1 MKSLLKYLLLA
12 AAPFAAGGAEARF
25 TIPFDGTPEIIGK
38 PGEKLPEAKIFSWGT
53 RYVDGVSGKALSVR
67 RHAYDQV
74 TAVNISRLPVLS
86 CTEGSV
92 AFWYRP
98 NPEDKGDGNNW
109 LYFARGGNKILSYL
123 IYFRDKGEFELSV
136 CAPRQRQLFA
146 KQKLTPGKW
155 YHLAFTWSAK
165 KGEVAF
171 YVNGKR
177 IAGKQKDEWI
187 ASDFKVSAPLSIWL
201 GRAGSDRFQAK
212 VGEGDYDEIKLYDGQ
227 LSPDEILTESIG
239 GTSAQMSSVPAEKV
253 VQNGKRVEVRFS
265 APFSRFSSAQP
276 LMKFK
281 SSGGEIQLSSFGS
294 SGKLMIGGAAKN
306 LESPYVFNH
315 KLPLNI
321 AVEAEGKQAKIFF
334 DGVLQGTLELG
345 KPWGTFVGLE
355 AVPAL
360 KFHSVAPDA
369 LGVAALERKSSS
381 ALEKKLWSL
390 NDAWKRSEGARE
402 RISLNGIWRVFPGEN
417 YTSAPVSR
425 EKQLYGRV
433 PGSCRSTLFLRY
445 VEKNGELSA
454 LPVKEIDKKVTA
466 GWYQRTFTVPE
477 EWKGKHIF
485 LRFEDLNADY
495 GKIML
500 NGKLIDAFRQDFKNA
515 LATPN
520 ERLVEITPLLK
531 KENVL
536 SIFTDRASRGSL
548 LHDDA
553 YITVNNVWL
562 EANPSPVRLTGTLVL
577 PSYRKSSAEFRTTVS
592 NPSGVRGK
600 AELVFRF
607 RNGKDERTF
616 RHSFVLSGEKLQR
629 VKFTEAWKNPVL
641 WSAENPQLYTQTLS
655 LNVNGVPADTL
666 PERQFGFREAWVE
679 NGEFRLNGLKT
690 RYRMLTNPMVEHV
703 YFTNP
708 RATEQYISGLKYL
721 NFDTVRFNP
730 NMMKGEYP
738 VNAREYLEACDRLG
752 VYNLFPMPPYDDD
765 EMSLYREGVEKFFE
779 HYGQYTS
786 IIMWYTD
793 FNTCHYQ
800 RNQDPYYLNDT
811 KYLPEKVIPRRR
823 KAMTAERT
831 IRALDSTRE
840 VFQHAGGN
848 SGKIFTSMNYQS
860 YGTPLQEQEDWPK
873 VWSASHTQPLMVV
886 ESGFPYS
893 FQFLYFDGPK
903 ENWLFAENASRFFG
917 DGVYRA
923 EKRARIRG
931 EFFSKLSN
939 PHLPPN
945 YIRVSAEHYRRVL
958 RAWRGYDVSALGD
971 FTNLR
976 NLFVDRGVY
985 TWHNRFFWG
994 VDRQVKVPGVRPDS
1008 ARFGL
1013 PLVDFLAP
1021 TPLAELVRRELAP
1034 LRVFLAG
1041 KPAQFT
1047 NKDHAFTSGE
1057 AFEKSAVVIN
1067 DRTTAQTL
1075 LLRWKFIVDGVPVE
1089 DGEKSVTVEPGGI
1102 EKISLNFTAPR
1113 VAKRTEAKIEL
1124 EVFRENAVFD
1134 VDSMNLQIFPVRKTD
1149 FANVAPAALYDPQ
1162 GRTAELLDKAGF
1174 PYVRVSTFAE
1184 LMRHRLLIIG
1194 QNALGKHIP
1203 DFIKQLESSGELA
1216 MGYKILVFEQQ
1227 PDANLG
1233 NFVFE
1238 SPSYREAFVRRPDSV
1253 YLRGLTDADLR
1264 DWRGS
1269 SDTRPEKI
1277 VSVEETPHYPR
1288 SKWKI
1293 GNSGMVAGN
1302 VIRKPSNGSFHT
1314 IVDCGPNL
1322 MFSALMEAR
1331 KQHGLLL
1338 FCQLDVTSRY
1348 GKDPAATLL
1357 VDNILQE
1364 FSVPFLPVNPLR
1376 TVYFGDAKNETR
1388 LQKLGV
1394 EYTKGRT
1401 VGDLDGVE
1409 AIVLGA
1415 DPVAPQHRAAFV
1427 KELAKRTGKQH
1438 IICLP
1443 GAPLELLPVPLKLR
1457 KVSGF
1462 KAELPP
1468 SDPLF
1473 DGIAEA
1479 DLYYRQQR
1487 SFDVVEGPEF
1497 LVATKPAFFA
1507 KLDCFPNLKMTR
1519 AGNGDAA
1526 LVILTL
1532 APDEFS
1538 DPFWN
1543 EEKVS
1548 RVWNSIFCN
1557 LGIRTGKD
1565 QKFFT
1570 NTKMRHNRI
1579 TPKVEEIPIADSSLK
1594 LDPANSGTPADA
1606 SGFRPYKL
1614 GTSWEKQGFRD
1625 VNPHY
1630 SYPAKTPSSLKVPY
1644 DGYAWI
1650 RAEVTVPES
1659 WRGRKIHLTGGP
1671 IDDADRTWFNG
1682 RLIGEMQLDKFPDA
1696 YALQRNYP
1704 IPESAIRFGEKN
1716 ELLIQVFDRWGEGGV
1731 TGPLFL
1737 SLEPEHV
1744 RDESSPYIEKLNF
1757 YDVDAFHNW

>member
-109 LYFARGGNKILSYL
+109 LYFARGGNKIQSYL

-187 ASDFKVSAPLSIWL
+187 ASDFKVSAPLNIWL

-212 VGEGDYDEIKLYDGQ
+212 VGEGDYDEIKLYNRQ

-281 SSGGEIQLSSFGS
+281 SSGGEIQISSLGS
-294 SGKLMIGGAAKN
+294 SGKLMIGGGMKN

-321 AVEAEGKQAKIFF
+321 ALEAEGKQAKIFF

-345 KPWGTFVGLE
+345 KPWGTFAGLE

-360 KFHSVAPDA
+360 KFHSVMPDA

-390 NDAWKRSEGARE
+390 NDAWKRTDGARE
-402 RISLNGIWRVFPGEN
+402 RISLNGIWRIFPGEN
-417 YTSAPVSR
+417 YTFAPSA
-425 EKQLYGRV
+425 EGKQLYSRV
-433 PGSCRSTLFLRY
+433 PGSCRSTLFRRY
-445 VEKNGELSA
+445 VEKEGELSA
-454 LPVKEIDKKVTA
+454 LPTEEIDKKVTA
-466 GWYQRTFTVPE
+466 GWYQRTFSVPE

-520 ERLVEITPLLK
+520 ERLVEITPFLK
-531 KENVL
+531 KENVV
-536 SIFTDRASRGSL
+536 SVFTDRASRGTIPL
-548 LHDDA
+548 DDNF
-553 YITVNNVWL
+553 ITVNDVWL
-562 EANPSPVRLTGTLVL
+562 EANPSPVRLLGTLVL
-577 PSYRKSSAEFRTTVS
+577 PSFRKSSAEFRTTVS

-616 RHSFVLSGEKLQR
+616 RHSFVLNGEKLQR

-641 WSAENPQLYTQTLS
+641 WSAENPQLYTQILS
-655 LNVNGVPADTL
+655 LNVNGAPADTL

-971 FTNLR
+971 FSNLR
-976 NLFVDRGVY
+976 NLFVDRGFY

-1216 MGYKILVFEQQ
+1216 MGYKILVFEQL

-1443 GAPLELLPVPLKLR
+1443 GALLELLPVPLKLR

-1468 SDPLF
+1468 ADPLF
-1473 DGIAEA
+1473 SGITEA
-1479 DLYYRQQR
+1479 DLYYRNQR
-1487 SFDVVEGPEF
+1487 SFNVVEGPEF

-1526 LVILTL
+1526 LVILSL

-1538 DPFWN
+1538 DLFWN

-1579 TPKVEEIPIADSSLK
+1579 TPKVEEIPIADGSLK

>member
-1 MKSLLKYLLLA
+1 MKSLLKTILFAVLPLA
-12 AAPFAAGGAEARF
+12 AAGTEARF
-25 TIPFDGTPEIIGK
+25 TVPFDGTPEIVGK
-38 PGEKLPEAKIFSWGT
+38 PGEKLPEARIFGRT
-53 RYVDGVSGKALSVR
+53 GYVDGVSGKALSVR

-74 TAVNISRLPVLS
+74 TAVNISGLPVLS

-92 AFWYRP
+92 AFRFRP
-98 NPEDKGDGNNW
+98 NPDDKGDGNNW
-109 LYFARGGNKILSYL
+109 LYFARSGGKIQSYL
-123 IYFRDKGEFELSV
+123 IYFRNKGMFELSV

-146 KQKLTPGKW
+146 KVKLDPAKW
-155 YHLAFTWSAK
+155 YHLAFTWNAA

-171 YVNGKR
+171 YVNGKPA
-177 IAGKQKDEWI
+177 AGKQRDAWI
-187 ASDFKVSAPLSIWL
+187 APDFKLSDPLNIWL
-201 GRAGSDRFQAK
+201 GRGGSDRFQAK
-212 VGEGDYDEIKLYDGQ
+212 VGEGDYDEIKLYDRQ

-239 GTSAQMSSVPAEKV
+239 GAAMRLSPVPAEKV
-253 VQNGKRVEVRFS
+253 ARNGKRIEVRFS
-265 APFSRFSSAQP
+265 APGSRFSSAQP
-276 LMKFK
+276 LMEFR
-281 SSGGEIQLSSFGS
+281 SSGGEIRISSLGS
-294 SGKLMIGGAAKN
+294 SGKLTINGGVKN

-334 DGVLQGTLELG
+334 DGVPQGSLELS
-345 KPWGTFVGLE
+345 KPWGNFLGAE
-355 AVPAL
+355 AAPAL
-360 KFHSVAPDA
+360 KFHSVDPDA
-369 LGVAALERKSSS
+369 LGTAALKRKSSS

-390 NDAWKRSEGARE
+390 NDAWKRTEGARE
-402 RISLNGIWRVFPGEN
+402 RISLNGIWRIFPGEN
-417 YTSAPVSR
+417 YTFAPSA
-425 EKQLYGRV
+425 EGKQLYSRV
-433 PGSCRSTLFLRY
+433 PGSCRSTLFRRY
-445 VEKNGELSA
+445 VEKEGELSA
-454 LPVKEIDKKVTA
+454 LPTEEIDKKVTA
-466 GWYQRTFTVPE
+466 GWYQRTFSVPE

-520 ERLVEITPLLK
+520 ERLVEITPFLK
-531 KENVL
+531 KENVV
-536 SIFTDRASRGSL
+536 SVFTDRASRGTIPL
-548 LHDDA
+548 DDNF
-553 YITVNNVWL
+553 ITVNNVWL
-562 EANPSPVRLTGTLVL
+562 EANPSPVRLLGTLVL
-577 PSYRKSSAEFRTTVS
+577 PSFRKSSAEFRTTVS

-616 RHSFVLSGEKLQR
+616 RHSFMLNGEKRQR
-629 VKFTEAWKNPVL
+629 VKFSEAWKNPVL
-641 WSAENPQLYTQTLS
+641 WNAENPQLYTQTLS
-655 LNVNGVPADTL
+655 LNVDGSPADTL
-666 PERQFGFREAWVE
+666 PERPFGFREAWVE

-690 RYRMLTNPMVEHV
+690 RYRMLTNPRLEHAA
-703 YFTNP
+703 FANP
-708 RATEQYISGLKYL
+708 RAAEQYVSGLKHL

-730 NMMKGEYP
+730 NIMMNSSSL
-738 VNAREYLEACDRLG
+738 NAREYLRACDRLG
-752 VYNLFPMPPYDDD
+752 VYNLFPMPPYDND

-811 KYLPEKVIPRRR
+811 EYLPERVIPPRR

-873 VWSASHTQPLMVV
+873 IWSANHTQPLMVV
-886 ESGFPYS
+886 ESGFPYP

-923 EKRARIRG
+923 EKRPRIRG
-931 EFFSKLSN
+931 EFFAKLAS
-939 PHLPPN
+939 PLPPPN
-945 YIRVSAEHYRRVL
+945 YVRVSAEHYRRVL
-958 RAWRGYDVSALGD
+958 RAWRGYGVSALGD

-976 NLFVDRGVY
+976 ILFADRGLY
-985 TWHNRFFWG
+985 PWHNRFFWG
-994 VDRQVKVPGVRPDS
+994 VDPQVKAPGVRPDS
-1008 ARFGL
+1008 ARFGE

-1021 TPLAELVRRELAP
+1021 TPLADVVRRELAP

-1041 KPAQFT
+1041 KTAQFT

-1067 DRTTAQTL
+1067 DRTAAQTL
-1075 LLRWKFIVDGVPVE
+1075 LLRWKFSVGGSAVE
-1089 DGEKSVTVEPGGI
+1089 EGEKTVTVEPGGI
-1102 EKISLNFTAPR
+1102 KKVPLNFTAPR
-1113 VAKRTEAKIEL
+1113 VAKRTGAKIDL
-1124 EVFRENAVFD
+1124 EVFRDGAAFD
-1134 VDSMNLQIFPVRKTD
+1134 ADSMDLQIFPVRKMD
-1149 FANVAPAALYDPQ
+1149 FTNVAPAALYDPQ
-1162 GRTAELLDKAGF
+1162 GKTAELLDKAGF

-1302 VIRKPSNGSFHT
+1302 VIRKPSNGSFNT

-1357 VDNILQE
+1357 VDNILKE

-1388 LQKLGV
+1388 LRKLGV
-1394 EYTKGRT
+1394 EYTKGRS
-1401 VGDLDGVE
+1401 VADLAGVE
-1409 AIVLGA
+1409 AVILGA
-1415 DPVAPQHRAAFV
+1415 DPVAPQHRAAFE

-1487 SFDVVEGPEF
+1487 SFDIVEGPEF
-1497 LVATKPAFFA
+1497 LVATKPAIFA

-1526 LVILTL
+1526 VVILTL
-1532 APDEFS
+1532 APDEFG
-1538 DPFWN
+1538 DLFWN

-1557 LGIRTGKD
+1557 LGIRTGMD
-1565 QKFFT
+1565 LKFFT
-1570 NTKMRHNRI
+1570 NSRMRHNRI
-1579 TPKVEEIPIADSSLK
+1579 TPNLDEIPIVDGSLK
-1594 LDPANSGTPADA
+1594 LDPSNGGKPADT

-1625 VNPHY
+1625 ANPHHK
-1630 SYPAKTPSSLKVPY
+1630 YPAKTPANLKVPY
-1644 DGYAWI
+1644 DGYAWV

-1659 WRGRKIHLTGGP
+1659 WRGRKIRLIGGP
-1671 IDDADRTWFNG
+1671 VDDADRTWFNG
-1682 RLIGEMQLDKFPDA
+1682 RLIGETRLDKVPNA
-1696 YALQRNYP
+1696 YALKRNYP
-1704 IPESAIRFGEKN
+1704 VPEEAIRFGEKN

-1731 TGPLFL
+1731 TGPLL
-1737 SLEPEHV
+1737 LTLEPESV
-1744 RDESSPYIEKLNF
+1744 RNESSPYTEKLNF

>member
-109 LYFARGGNKILSYL
+109 LYFARGGNKIQSYL

-187 ASDFKVSAPLSIWL
+187 ASDFKVSAPLNIWL

-212 VGEGDYDEIKLYDGQ
+212 VGEGDYDEIKLYDRQ

-281 SSGGEIQLSSFGS
+281 SSGGEIQLSSLGS
-294 SGKLMIGGAAKN
+294 SGKLMIGGGAKN

-345 KPWGTFVGLE
+345 KPWGTFAGLE

-390 NDAWKRSEGARE
+390 NDAWKRTEGARE
-402 RISLNGIWRVFPGEN
+402 RISLNGIWRIFPGEN
-417 YTSAPVSR
+417 YTFAPSA
-425 EKQLYGRV
+425 EGKQLYGRV
-433 PGSCRSTLFLRY
+433 PGSCRSTLFRRY
-445 VEKNGELSA
+445 VEKKGELSA
-454 LPVKEIDKKVTA
+454 LPTEEIDKKVTA
-466 GWYQRTFTVPE
+466 GWYQRTFSVPE

-520 ERLVEITPLLK
+520 ERLVEITPFLK
-531 KENVL
+531 KENVV
-536 SIFTDRASRGSL
+536 SVFTDRASRGTIPL
-548 LHDDA
+548 DDNF
-553 YITVNNVWL
+553 ITVNDVWL
-562 EANPSPVRLTGTLVL
+562 EANPSPVRLLGTLVL
-577 PSYRKSSAEFRTTVS
+577 PSFRKSGAEFRTTVS

-607 RNGKDERTF
+607 RNGKDDRTF
-616 RHSFVLSGEKLQR
+616 RHSFMLNGEKRQR
-629 VKFTEAWKNPVL
+629 VKFSEAWKNPVL
-641 WSAENPQLYTQTLS
+641 WNAENPQLYTQTLS
-655 LNVNGVPADTL
+655 LNVDGSPADTL
-666 PERQFGFREAWVE
+666 PERPFGFREAWVE

-976 NLFVDRGVY
+976 NLFVDRGFY
-985 TWHNRFFWG
+985 PWHNRFFWG

-1134 VDSMNLQIFPVRKTD
+1134 VDSMDLQIFPVRKMD
-1149 FANVAPAALYDPQ
+1149 FTNVAPAALYDPQ
-1162 GRTAELLDKAGF
+1162 GKTAELLDKAGF

-1401 VGDLDGVE
+1401 AGDLDGVE

-1468 SDPLF
+1468 ADPLF
-1473 DGIAEA
+1473 SGIAEA
-1479 DLYYRQQR
+1479 DLYYRYQR

-1532 APDEFS
+1532 APDEFG
-1538 DPFWN
+1538 DLFWN

-1557 LGIRTGKD
+1557 LGIRTGMD
-1565 QKFFT
+1565 LKFFT
-1570 NTKMRHNRI
+1570 NTRMRHNRI
-1579 TPKVEEIPIADSSLK
+1579 TPNLDEIPIVDGSLK
-1594 LDPANSGTPADA
+1594 LDPSNGGKPADA

-1614 GTSWEKQGFRD
+1614 RTSWEKQGFRD

-1630 SYPAKTPSSLKVPY
+1630 SYPAKTPSNLKVPY
-1644 DGYAWI
+1644 DGYAWV

>member
-74 TAVNISRLPVLS
+74 TAVNISRLPVLA

-109 LYFARGGNKILSYL
+109 LYFAWGGNKIQSYL

-136 CAPRQRQLFA
+136 CAPRQRQVFA

-155 YHLAFTWSAK
+155 YHLAFTWNAA

-171 YVNGKR
+171 YVNGKPSAR
-177 IAGKQKDEWI
+177 KQRDAWI
-187 ASDFKVSAPLSIWL
+187 APDFKLSDPLNIWL
-201 GRAGSDRFQAK
+201 GRGGSDRFQAK
-212 VGEGDYDEIKLYDGQ
+212 VGEGDYDEIKLYDRQ

-239 GTSAQMSSVPAEKV
+239 GAAMRLSPVPAEKV
-253 VQNGKRVEVRFS
+253 ARNGKRIEVRFS
-265 APFSRFSSAQP
+265 APVSRFSSAQP
-276 LMKFK
+276 LMKFR
-281 SSGGEIQLSSFGS
+281 SSGGEIRISSLGS
-294 SGKLMIGGAAKN
+294 SGKLTINGGVKN

-334 DGVLQGTLELG
+334 DGVPQGSLELS
-345 KPWGTFVGLE
+345 KPWGNFLGAE
-355 AVPAL
+355 AAPAL
-360 KFHSVAPDA
+360 KFHSVDPDA
-369 LGVAALERKSSS
+369 LGTAALKRKSSS

-390 NDAWKRSEGARE
+390 NDAWKRTEGARE
-402 RISLNGIWRVFPGEN
+402 RISLNGIWRIFPGEN
-417 YTSAPVSR
+417 YTFAPSA
-425 EKQLYGRV
+425 EGKQLYGRV
-433 PGSCRSTLFLRY
+433 PGSCRSTLFRRY
-445 VEKNGELSA
+445 VEKEGELSA
-454 LPVKEIDKKVTA
+454 LPTEEIDKKVTA
-466 GWYQRTFTVPE
+466 GWYQRTFSVPE

-520 ERLVEITPLLK
+520 ERLVEITPFLK
-531 KENVL
+531 KENVV
-536 SIFTDRASRGSL
+536 SVFTDRASRGTIPL
-548 LHDDA
+548 DDNF
-553 YITVNNVWL
+553 ITVNDVWL
-562 EANPSPVRLTGTLVL
+562 EANPSPVRLLGTLVL
-577 PSYRKSSAEFRTTVS
+577 PSFRKSGAEFRTTVS

-607 RNGKDERTF
+607 RNGKDDRTF
-616 RHSFVLSGEKLQR
+616 RHSFMLNGEKRQR
-629 VKFTEAWKNPVL
+629 VKFSEAWKNPVL

-655 LNVNGVPADTL
+655 LNVNGAPADTL

-945 YIRVSAEHYRRVL
+945 YVRVSAEHYRRVL

-971 FTNLR
+971 FTTLR
-976 NLFVDRGVY
+976 NLFVDRGFY

-1067 DRTTAQTL
+1067 DRTAAQTL
-1075 LLRWKFIVDGVPVE
+1075 LLRWKFSVGGSAVE
-1089 DGEKSVTVEPGGI
+1089 EGEKTVTVEPGGI
-1102 EKISLNFTAPR
+1102 EKVPLNFTAPR

-1134 VDSMNLQIFPVRKTD
+1134 VDSMNLQIFPVRKMD

-1162 GRTAELLDKAGF
+1162 GRTAKLLDKAGF
-1174 PYVRVSTFAE
+1174 PYVKVSTYEE

-1194 QNALGKHIP
+1194 QNALGRRIP
-1203 DFIKQLESSGELA
+1203 DFLKQLESSGELE

-1401 VGDLDGVE
+1401 AGDLDGVE

-1468 SDPLF
+1468 ADPLF
-1473 DGIAEA
+1473 SGIAEA
-1479 DLYYRQQR
+1479 DLYYRYQR

-1532 APDEFS
+1532 APDEFG
-1538 DPFWN
+1538 DLFWN

-1557 LGIRTGKD
+1557 LGIRTGMD
-1565 QKFFT
+1565 LKFFT
-1570 NTKMRHNRI
+1570 NTRMRHNRI
-1579 TPKVEEIPIADSSLK
+1579 TPKKVIPIADGLLK
-1594 LDPANSGTPADA
+1594 LDPANSGKPADA

-1650 RAEVTVPES
+1650 RAEITVPES

>member
-109 LYFARGGNKILSYL
+109 LYFARGGNKIQSYL

-171 YVNGKR
+171 YVNGKSA
-177 IAGKQKDEWI
+177 AGKQRDAWI
-187 ASDFKVSAPLSIWL
+187 APDFKLSDPLNIWL
-201 GRAGSDRFQAK
+201 GRGGSDRFQAK
-212 VGEGDYDEIKLYDGQ
+212 VGEGDYDEIKLYDRQ

-239 GTSAQMSSVPAEKV
+239 GAAMRLSPVPAEKV
-253 VQNGKRVEVRFS
+253 ARNGKRIEVRFS
-265 APFSRFSSAQP
+265 APVSRFSSAQP
-276 LMKFK
+276 LMEFR
-281 SSGGEIQLSSFGS
+281 SSGGEIRISSLGS
-294 SGKLMIGGAAKN
+294 SGKLTINGGVKN

-334 DGVLQGTLELG
+334 DGVPQGSLELS
-345 KPWGTFVGLE
+345 KPWGNFLGAE
-355 AVPAL
+355 AAPAL
-360 KFHSVAPDA
+360 KFHSVDPDA
-369 LGVAALERKSSS
+369 LGTAALKRKSSS

-390 NDAWKRSEGARE
+390 NDAWKRTEGARE

-433 PGSCRSTLFLRY
+433 PGSCRSTLFRRY
-445 VEKNGELSA
+445 VEKEGELSA
-454 LPVKEIDKKVTA
+454 LPTEEIDKKVTA
-466 GWYQRTFTVPE
+466 GWYQRTFSVPE

-616 RHSFVLSGEKLQR
+616 RHSFVLNGEKLQR

-655 LNVNGVPADTL
+655 LNVNGAPADTL

-976 NLFVDRGVY
+976 NLFVDRGFY
-985 TWHNRFFWG
+985 PWHNRFFWG

-1497 LVATKPAFFA
+1497 LVATKPAIFA

-1526 LVILTL
+1526 VVILTL
-1532 APDEFS
+1532 APDEFG
-1538 DPFWN
+1538 DLFWN

-1579 TPKVEEIPIADSSLK
+1579 TPKVEEIPIADGSLK

>member
-109 LYFARGGNKILSYL
+109 LYFARGGNKIQSYL

-187 ASDFKVSAPLSIWL
+187 ASDFKVSAPLNIWL

-212 VGEGDYDEIKLYDGQ
+212 VGEGDYDEIKLYDRQ

-265 APFSRFSSAQP
+265 APVSRFSSAQP

-281 SSGGEIQLSSFGS
+281 SSGGEIQISSLGS
-294 SGKLMIGGAAKN
+294 SGKLMIGGGVKN

-321 AVEAEGKQAKIFF
+321 ALEAEGKQAKIFF

-345 KPWGTFVGLE
+345 KPWGTFAGLE

-390 NDAWKRSEGARE
+390 NDAWKKTEGARE
-402 RISLNGIWRVFPGEN
+402 RVSLNGIWRVFPGEN
-417 YTSAPVSR
+417 YTFAPVSQ

-433 PGSCRSTLFLRY
+433 PGSCRSTLFRRY

-477 EWKGKHIF
+477 EWKGKHVF
-485 LRFEDLNADY
+485 LHFEDLSADY

-500 NGKLIDAFRQDFKNA
+500 NGKLLDAFRQDFKNA

-629 VKFTEAWKNPVL
+629 EKFTEAWKNPVL

-655 LNVNGVPADTL
+655 LNVNGAPADTL

-1184 LMRHRLLIIG
+1184 LMRHSLLIIG

-1203 DFIKQLESSGELA
+1203 DFLKQLESSGELE

-1579 TPKVEEIPIADSSLK
+1579 TPKVEEIPIADGSLK
-1594 LDPANSGTPADA
+1594 LDPANSGIPADA

>member
-53 RYVDGVSGKALSVR
+53 RYVDGVSGKALMVR

-109 LYFARGGNKILSYL
+109 LYFARSGSKIQSYL
-123 IYFRDKGEFELSV
+123 IYFRDKGMFELTV

-146 KQKLTPGKW
+146 KVKLDPAKW
-155 YHLAFTWSAK
+155 YHLAFTWNAA

-171 YVNGKR
+171 YVNGKP
-177 IAGKQKDEWI
+177 AASKQRDAWI
-187 ASDFKVSAPLSIWL
+187 APDFKLSDPLNIWL
-201 GRAGSDRFQAK
+201 GRGGSDRFQAK
-212 VGEGDYDEIKLYDGQ
+212 VGEGDYDEIKLYDRQ

-239 GTSAQMSSVPAEKV
+239 GAAMHLSSVPAEKV
-253 VQNGKRVEVRFS
+253 ARNGKRIEVRFS
-265 APFSRFSSAQP
+265 APGSRFSSAQP
-276 LMKFK
+276 LMKFR
-281 SSGGEIQLSSFGS
+281 SSGGEIRISSLGS
-294 SGKLMIGGAAKN
+294 SGKLTINGGVKN

-334 DGVLQGTLELG
+334 DGVPQGSLELS
-345 KPWGTFVGLE
+345 KPWGNFLGAE
-355 AVPAL
+355 AAPAL
-360 KFHSVAPDA
+360 KFHSVDPDA
-369 LGVAALERKSSS
+369 LGTAALKRKSSS

-390 NDAWKRSEGARE
+390 NDAWKRIEGARE
-402 RISLNGIWRVFPGEN
+402 RISLNGIWRIFPGEN
-417 YTSAPVSR
+417 YTFAPSA
-425 EKQLYGRV
+425 EGKQLYGRV
-433 PGSCRSTLFLRY
+433 PGSCRSTLFRRY
-445 VEKNGELSA
+445 VEKEGELSA
-454 LPVKEIDKKVTA
+454 LPTEEIDKKVTA

-520 ERLVEITPLLK
+520 ERLIEITPLLK

-536 SIFTDRASRGSL
+536 SVFTDRASRGSAL
-548 LHDDA
+548 IDDA

-562 EANPSPVRLTGTLVL
+562 EANPSPVRLLGTLVL
-577 PSYRKSSAEFRTTVS
+577 PSFRKSNAEFRTTIS
-592 NPSGVRGK
+592 NMSGVRGK

-616 RHSFVLSGEKLQR
+616 HHSFMLNGEKRQR
-629 VKFTEAWKNPVL
+629 VKFSEAWKNPVL
-641 WSAENPQLYTQTLS
+641 WNAENPRLYTQNLS
-655 LNVNGVPADTL
+655 LNVNGMPADTL
-666 PERQFGFREAWVE
+666 PERKFGFREAWVE

-690 RYRMLTNPMVEHV
+690 RYRMLTNPVPERP
-703 YFTNP
+703 YYTNP
-708 RATEQYISGLKYL
+708 RAMMQFVSAVKYL

-730 NMMKGEYP
+730 NMMKGQYP
-738 VNAREYLEACDRLG
+738 LNAKEYLEVCDELG
-752 VYNLFPMPPYDDD
+752 IYNLFPMPPYDND

-811 KYLPEKVIPRRR
+811 GYLPEKVIPRRR

-873 VWSASHTQPLMVV
+873 IWSADHQQPLMVV
-886 ESGFPYS
+886 ESGFPYP
-893 FQFLYFDGPK
+893 FQFLYFDAKG
-903 ENWLFAENASRFFG
+903 NWLFAENASRFFG

-923 EKRARIRG
+923 ERVPQIFDTFYASVFGKT
-931 EFFSKLSN
+931 
-939 PHLPPN
+939 LPPN
-945 YIRVSAEHYRRVL
+945 YLRVSSEHYRRVL
-958 RAWRGYDVSALGD
+958 RAWRGYDVSAVGD
-971 FTNLR
+971 FTNLVA
-976 NLFVDRGVY
+976 LFADRGLY
-985 TWHNRFFWG
+985 PWHNRFFWG
-994 VDRQVKVPGVRPDS
+994 IDSCVKAPGIRPDS
-1008 ARFGL
+1008 GRFCPPVSDL
-1013 PLVDFLAP
+1013 LAP
-1021 TPLAELVRRELAP
+1021 TPLAAIVRKELAP

-1041 KPAQFT
+1041 KTEEFT

-1057 AFEKSAVVIN
+1057 AFKKSAVVIN
-1067 DRTTAQTL
+1067 DSTTAQTL
-1075 LLRWKFIVDGVPVE
+1075 LLRWKFSVNGTVAGE
-1089 DGEKSVTVEPGGI
+1089 DEKTVTVEPGGI
-1102 EKISLNFTAPR
+1102 EKVPLNFTAPR
-1113 VAKRTEAKIEL
+1113 VAKRSEAKIEL
-1124 EVFRENAVFD
+1124 EVFRDNAVFD
-1134 VDSMNLQIFPVRKTD
+1134 TDSMDIQIFPVRKTD
-1149 FANVAPAALYDPQ
+1149 FANVQPAALYDPQ
-1162 GRTAELLDKAGF
+1162 GKTAKLLDKAGF
-1174 PYVRVSTFAE
+1174 PYVKVSTFAE

-1194 QNALGKHIP
+1194 QDALGNQIP

-1216 MGYKILVFEQQ
+1216 MGYKVLVFEQQ

-1264 DWRGS
+1264 NWRGS

-1277 VSVEETPHYPR
+1277 VSVEETSHYPR

-1302 VIRKPSNGSFHT
+1302 VIRKPSNGSFNT

-1331 KQHGLLL
+1331 KQHGFLL

-1376 TVYFGDAKNETR
+1376 TVYFGDAENETR

-1401 VGDLDGVE
+1401 ADDLAGVE
-1409 AIVLGA
+1409 AVILGA
-1415 DPVAPQHRAAFV
+1415 DPVAPQHRAAFA
-1427 KELAKRTGKQH
+1427 KALAARTGKQH
-1438 IICLP
+1438 IVCLP
-1443 GAPLELLPVPLKLR
+1443 GSPLNLLPVPLKLR
-1457 KVSGF
+1457 SSSGF
-1462 KAELPP
+1462 KAELPA
-1468 SDPLF
+1468 DNFLF
-1473 DGIAEA
+1473 RGISEA
-1479 DLYYRQQR
+1479 DLYYRHQR
-1487 SFDVVEGPEF
+1487 SFNIVEGPEQ
-1497 LVATKPAFFA
+1497 LTATVPAIFA
-1507 KLDCFPNLKMTR
+1507 MIDCFPNLKQNR
-1519 AGNGDAA
+1519 SGNSNGA
-1526 LVILTL
+1526 VVVLTL
-1532 APDEFS
+1532 APDDFS
-1538 DPFWN
+1538 DLFWN

-1557 LGIRTGKD
+1557 LGIRTGRD
-1565 QKFFT
+1565 LKFFT
-1570 NTKMRHNRI
+1570 NSRMRHNRNI
-1579 TPKVEEIPIADSSLK
+1579 PKLDKIPVVDGSLK
-1594 LDPANSGTPADA
+1594 LDPENRGKPAEV

-1625 VNPHY
+1625 ANPHY
-1630 SYPAKTPSSLKVPY
+1630 KYPANTHANLKKPY

-1659 WRGRKIHLTGGP
+1659 WRGKKIHLTGGP
-1671 IDDADRTWFNG
+1671 IDDADCTWFNG
-1682 RLIGEMQLDKFPDA
+1682 KLIGETRLDKVPNA
-1696 YALQRNYP
+1696 YALKRDYP
-1704 IPESAIRFGEKN
+1704 IPVDAVRFGEKN
-1716 ELLIQVFDRWGEGGV
+1716 EILIQVFDRWGEGGV
-1731 TGPLFL
+1731 TGPL
-1737 SLEPEHV
+1737 SLAVIPDVVHN
-1744 RDESSPYIEKLNF
+1744 ESSPYIEKLNF